1 MNFREYVLLGLVFG
15 FFACIWLGAR
25 YIRYLK
31 NKKPNTELWGT
42 IFEGITN
49 KLIDLEPIKKPE
61 VYIEKKAPRS
71 GEKNDAKI
79 IPPN

>member
-1 MNFREYVLLGLVFG
+1 MSFREYFLLGLVLG
-15 FFACIWLGAR
+15 LCGLVWLGAK
-25 YIRYLK
+25 YIHYLK

-71 GEKNDAKI
+71 GKEKDNEDQS
-79 IPPN
+79 

>member
-1 MNFREYVLLGLVFG
+1 MSFREYFLLGLVLGLFG
-15 FFACIWLGAR
+15 LVWLGAK

-71 GEKNDAKI
+71 GKEKDNEDQS
-79 IPPN
+79 

>member
-1 MNFREYVLLGLVFG
+1 MNFREYLLLGLVAGLFIS
-15 FFACIWLGAR
+15 AWLAVR

-49 KLIDLEPIKKPE
+49 KLIDLEPVKKPE

-71 GEKNDAKI
+71 GKSNIDEES
-79 IPPN
+79 P